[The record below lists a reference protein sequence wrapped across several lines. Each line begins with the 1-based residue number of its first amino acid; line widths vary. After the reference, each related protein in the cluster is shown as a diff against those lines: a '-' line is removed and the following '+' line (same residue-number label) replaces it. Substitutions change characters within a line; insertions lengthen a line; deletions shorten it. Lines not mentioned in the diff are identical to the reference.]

1 MSSVFCRGVI
11 REHIAEKQQH
21 TNRALE
27 VCTAK
32 ILADEKSLCRNQFE
46 ILMMSSLFP
55 PLLKPTPASW
65 SAVTAAQTLR
75 IRKGAGES
83 LFCSGAPCKSSTT
96 IFERFCEGLQ
106 SVTVYFD
113 IVSRNIRW
121 AIV

>member
-1 MSSVFCRGVI
+1 MSRVFCRGVI
-11 REHIAEKQQH
+11 REHIAGKQQH

-75 IRKGAGES
+75 IWKGAGES
-83 LFCSGAPCKSSTT
+83 LFCSGAPGKSSTT

-106 SVTVYFD
+106 SITVSFD
-113 IVSRNIRW
+113 IVNRNIRW